1 MSSVLIASAVRPSE
15 NIHLRRQHPFVHTLK
30 IAGSFLVASVVAL
43 FLTEH
48 DYRYL
53 LAPVLA
59 MATIGVVHVSLLWER
74 DGDLPVFEIGTIW
87 LMGTLVYSIVPF
99 VGFLAAGLQWP
110 ASADGR
116 LLAYQFDAEEIGVYA
131 WRHVVYIAA
140 FVFAYMA
147 FRGSRRMRLASLPRV
162 GSPLVVALLVLLALE
177 YSFKWA
183 MYVVY
188 GLDLDISY

>member
-15 NIHLRRQHPFVHTLK
+15 DVHLRRQDPFVHTLK
-30 IAGSFLVASVVAL
+30 IAGSFLVVAGVVAV

-53 LAPVLA
+53 LAPILA

-74 DGDLPVFEIGTIW
+74 DGVLPLFEIGTIW
-87 LMGTLVYSIVPF
+87 LLGTLVYSIVPF

-116 LLAYQFDAEEIGVYA
+116 LLAYQFDAEEIGGYA

-140 FVFAYMA
+140 FVSRTWHFGDRVA
-147 FRGSRRMRLASLPRV
+147 RGWRLFP
-162 GSPLVVALLVLLALE
+162 GSGHHL
-177 YSFKWA
+177 
-183 MYVVY
+183 
-188 GLDLDISY
+188 